1 MPCALHDIAS
11 TDKSTP
17 IVFLAIQYSPSPF
30 PGLHAQLLSLAVRR
44 PGWIYHMMRAAADTA
59 GLPPAFR
66 TLSNKRWAWRPGNEA
81 SIAPT
86 AVSILGVWSQ
96 P

>member
-1 MPCALHDIAS
+1 M
-11 TDKSTP
+11 
-17 IVFLAIQYSPSPF
+17 QYSLSPF
-30 PGLHAQLLSLAVRR
+30 PGLHTQLLSLAVRKAWGR
-44 PGWIYHMMRAAADTA
+44 PGWIYHVMRATADAA

-66 TLSNKRWAWRPGNEA
+66 TLSDKSWVWRPGNEA

-86 AVSILGVWSQ
+86 AVAILDVWSQ